1 MIVAREWERVRRTLA
16 RVALIGLA
24 SLGALP
30 AAGCDAERARLAPSA
45 TANDAKSAAPG
56 TSPRA
61 QFSAHVFPE
70 QKRVVAFG
78 DVHGDLDAT
87 KRALKLGGAID
98 DGGHWNGGELF
109 VVQVG
114 DQLDRGDDD
123 RAILDYFE
131 QLREE
136 AAKAGGTFL
145 SLNGNH
151 ELMNVSFDFRYT
163 TEGANRA
170 FEDVPVPAGLASH
183 PAATRG
189 RAAAFAPGGL
199 YAQKLAKQPLYAVVG
214 GSVFAHGGILK
225 KHLDYGL
232 DKMDAEVR
240 DWLLGKRPEGPP
252 VVLAEDGVVWTRA
265 FSAQTGD
272 SDCAS
277 LSEVLKMMQAQRL
290 VMGHTPQRAGVSL
303 VCDGKAVRIDT
314 GLARYYQGPIEV
326 IEIVDNQAKVL
337 REKP

>member
-1 MIVAREWERVRRTLA
+1 MSLSARTRRTLA
-16 RVALIGLA
+16 RVALLGLA
-24 SLGALP
+24 SLGSLLV
-30 AAGCDAERARLAPSA
+30 AGCDAERARLASSA

-56 TSPRA
+56 ASPRA

-78 DVHGDLDAT
+78 DVHGDLEAT
-87 KRALKLGGAID
+87 KRALKVGGAID
-98 DGGHWNGGELF
+98 DGGHWNGGDLF

-183 PAATRG
+183 PAAPRG

-240 DWLLGKRPEGPP
+240 DWLSVCRRITQ
-252 VVLAEDGVVWTRA
+252 AA
-265 FSAQTGD
+265 

-303 VCDGKAVRIDT
+303 ACDGKAVRIDT

-326 IEIVDNQAKVL
+326 LEIVNNQAKVL